1 MVAEATILTP
11 YTSLVFIIAP
21 LVYFASVV
29 VAAAMLPNFFGTQF
43 SFGDVF
49 VFIGVLTLGR
59 FFMTYRLWIRLR
71 RLAAWADPVKFIFL
85 F

>member
-1 MVAEATILTP
+1 MKALLQNRIGSSIFQEYFDLYKWWQKLQYLRLIPVWF
-11 YTSLVFIIAP
+11 FIIAS

-49 VFIGVLTLGR
+49 VLLVF
-59 FFMTYRLWIRLR
+59 
-71 RLAAWADPVKFIFL
+71 
-85 F
+85 